1 MTSGHNSYYR
11 TEGDDGTN
19 LFITVL
25 FVSLLLHMLTLAG
38 LYLYG
43 EYISPSINPRIKQDV
58 YVVHLI
64 DPGPLTGRFE
74 MGRSSVVDAAPMP
87 TAATRV
93 KEAAPPDKLEIPV
106 SKDTGGEVKKVAE
119 TKKKSPE
126 TKVAPM
132 PDKKVPPAKQVEME
146 SQKTSKLKQKT
157 PVTQAKETE
166 AAAREVRERKGGG
179 SVDIRK
185 FPYEW
190 YLNIMESR
198 IYGNWDTFRSNF
210 FTNRQVRV
218 TVFFQLGRD
227 GQISGLAIE
236 HSSLNDEVDE
246 TALAAVRN
254 SAPFPP
260 LPPGYKEKSL
270 EVHFGFVL
278 QPSH

>member
-1 MTSGHNSYYR
+1 MVAGHNNYYHPD
-11 TEGDDGTN
+11 GDDGTN

-25 FVSLLLHMLTLAG
+25 FVSLLLHMLTLTG
-38 LYLYG
+38 LYVYE
-43 EYISPSINPRIKQDV
+43 EYISPSLKPRLKQDT

-87 TAATRV
+87 TSTKI
-93 KEAAPPDKLEIPV
+93 KEAAAPAKLEIPLI
-106 SKDTGGEVKKVAE
+106 KEKGNEVKKIPE
-119 TKKKSPE
+119 TLKKSPE
-126 TKVAPM
+126 TKMTPM
-132 PDKKVPPAKQVEME
+132 PEKKAAPTKQVETE
-146 SQKTSKLKQKT
+146 SQKNSKLKQKK
-157 PVTQAKETE
+157 PVTEAKETE

-218 TVFFQLGRD
+218 TVFFQLNRD
-227 GQISGLAIE
+227 GQISGLTIE
-236 HSSLNDEVDE
+236 HSSMIDEVDQS
-246 TALAAVRN
+246 ALAAVRN
-254 SAPFPP
+254 SNPFPP

-278 QPSH
+278 QPSR

>member
-1 MTSGHNSYYR
+1 MAAGHNHFHHP
-11 TEGDDGTN
+11 EGGDGAN

-25 FVSLLLHMLTLAG
+25 FVSLFLHMLTLAG
-38 LYLYG
+38 LYVYG
-43 EYISPSINPRIKQDV
+43 EFIKPSLAPRIKQDV

-64 DPGPLTGRFE
+64 DPGPLTGKFE

-87 TAATRV
+87 TATRM
-93 KEAAPPDKLEIPV
+93 KEAAPPAKLEIPV
-106 SKDTGGEVKKVAE
+106 TKDTGGEVKKVAE
-119 TKKKSPE
+119 TLKKSPE

-132 PDKKVPPAKQVEME
+132 PEKKVPPAKQVEAE
-146 SQKTSKLKQKT
+146 SKKTSKLKQKT
-157 PVTQAKETE
+157 PVTEAKETE

-198 IYGNWDTFRSNF
+198 IYGNWDTFRSSF

-218 TVFFQLGRD
+218 TVFFELGRD

-236 HSSLNDEVDE
+236 HSSLNDEVDQS
-246 TALAAVRN
+246 ALAAVRN
-254 SAPFPP
+254 SGPFPP

>member
-1 MTSGHNSYYR
+1 MMAGHDTYYHP
-11 TEGDDGTN
+11 EDNGAN

-25 FVSLLLHMLTLAG
+25 FVSLLLHMLALTG
-38 LYLYG
+38 FFFYG
-43 EYISPSINPRIKQDV
+43 EFIGRSSEPRVKQDV

-87 TAATRV
+87 TAASQ
-93 KEAAPPDKLEIPV
+93 KAAAPPVKLEIPV
-106 SKDTGGEVKKVAE
+106 TKDTGGEVKKVVE
-119 TKKKSPE
+119 TVKKSPVSKE
-126 TKVAPM
+126 APM
-132 PDKKVPPAKQVEME
+132 PDKKIPPVKQVKTE
-146 SQKTSKLKQKT
+146 SKNTSKLKQKT
-157 PVTQAKETE
+157 PVAETKETD
-166 AAAREVRERKGGG
+166 AAAREIRERKGGG

-198 IYGNWDTFRSNF
+198 IYGNWDTFRANF
-210 FTNRQVRV
+210 FTNRQARA
-218 TVFFQLGRD
+218 TVYFQLDRD
-227 GQISGLAIE
+227 GRMSDLKIE
-236 HSSLNDEVDE
+236 ISSLNNEVDE
-246 TALAAVRN
+246 SALAAVRN

-278 QPSH
+278 QPSR

>member
-1 MTSGHNSYYR
+1 MMAGHDTYYHP
-11 TEGDDGTN
+11 EDNGTN

-25 FVSLLLHMLTLAG
+25 FVSLLLHMLALTG
-38 LYLYG
+38 FFFYG
-43 EYISPSINPRIKQDV
+43 EFIGRSSEPRVKQDV

-87 TAATRV
+87 TAASE
-93 KEAAPPDKLEIPV
+93 KAAAPPIKLEIPV
-106 SKDTGGEVKKVAE
+106 SKDTGGEVKKVVE
-119 TKKKSPE
+119 TVKKSPAAKE
-126 TKVAPM
+126 TPT
-132 PDKKVPPAKQVEME
+132 PDKKIPPVKQVKTE
-146 SQKTSKLKQKT
+146 SKNTSKLKQKT
-157 PVTQAKETE
+157 PVAETKETE
-166 AAAREVRERKGGG
+166 AAAREIRERKGGG

-198 IYGNWDTFRSNF
+198 IYGNWDTFRANF
-210 FTNRQVRV
+210 FTNRQARA
-218 TVFFQLGRD
+218 TVYFQLDRD
-227 GQISGLAIE
+227 GRMSDLKIE
-236 HSSLNDEVDE
+236 ISSLNNEVDE
-246 TALAAVRN
+246 SALAAVRN

-278 QPSH
+278 QPSR

>member
-1 MTSGHNSYYR
+1 MAGPDPYYHPD
-11 TEGDDGTN
+11 GDAGAN

-25 FVSLLLHMLTLAG
+25 FVSLLLHMLALTG
-38 LYLYG
+38 FFLYG
-43 EYISPSINPRIKQDV
+43 EYIGRSSAPRVKQEV

-87 TAATRV
+87 TAASQ
-93 KEAAPPDKLEIPV
+93 KAAAPPVKLEIPV
-106 SKDTGGEVKKVAE
+106 SKEMGGEVKKVAE
-119 TKKKSPE
+119 TLKRSPE
-126 TKVAPM
+126 TKEAPR
-132 PDKKVPPAKQVEME
+132 PDKKVPPVKKAEAESKQ
-146 SQKTSKLKQKT
+146 TSKLKQKT
-157 PVTQAKETE
+157 PVTEAKETE
-166 AAAREVRERKGGG
+166 AAAREIRERKGGG

-198 IYGNWDTFRSNF
+198 IYGNWDTFRANF
-210 FTNRQVRV
+210 FTNRQARV
-218 TVFFQLGRD
+218 TVFFQLDRD
-227 GQISGLAIE
+227 GKISDLKIE

-246 TALAAVRN
+246 SALEAVRN
-254 SAPFPP
+254 STPFPP

-278 QPSH
+278 QPSR

>member
-1 MTSGHNSYYR
+1 MTAGHDTCYSP
-11 TEGDDGTN
+11 EGDGGDN

-25 FVSLLLHMLTLAG
+25 FVSLLLHMLALTG
-38 LYLYG
+38 FFIYG
-43 EYISPSINPRIKQDV
+43 EYIDHSSEPRVKQEV

-87 TAATRV
+87 TAVSA
-93 KEAAPPDKLEIPV
+93 KAAAPPVKLEIPV

-119 TKKKSPE
+119 TLKKSPE
-126 TKVAPM
+126 TKEAPR
-132 PDKKVPPAKQVEME
+132 PDKKIPPVKQVETE
-146 SQKTSKLKQKT
+146 SKKTSKLKQKT
-157 PVTQAKETE
+157 PVTEEKNTD
-166 AAAREVRERKGGG
+166 AAAREIRERKGGG

-198 IYGNWDTFRSNF
+198 IYGNWDTFRANF
-210 FTNRQVRV
+210 FTNRAARV
-218 TVFFQLGRD
+218 AVYFQLDRD
-227 GQISGLAIE
+227 GKMLDLKIE
-236 HSSLNDEVDE
+236 HSSLNDEVDNS
-246 TALAAVRN
+246 ALAAVRN

-260 LPPGYKEKSL
+260 LPPGYKEKTL

-278 QPSH
+278 QPSR